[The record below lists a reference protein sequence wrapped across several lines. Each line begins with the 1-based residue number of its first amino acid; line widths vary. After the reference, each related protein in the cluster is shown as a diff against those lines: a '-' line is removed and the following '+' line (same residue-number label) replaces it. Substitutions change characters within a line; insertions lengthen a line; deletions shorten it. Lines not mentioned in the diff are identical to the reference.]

1 MLTVRWAKMNNKLTM
16 NLLPRLGTGRSSPG
30 VAAVAAP
37 ELTRQWSIPSAI
49 RNMILTFEFVTG
61 KKKEDWKFEAAAAP
75 TFYDGYIRYDK
86 VFQLDVKTY
95 ALEN

>member
-1 MLTVRWAKMNNKLTM
+1 MNNKLTM

-30 VAAVAAP
+30 VAAAAAP

-61 KKKEDWKFEAAAAP
+61 KKKKKIGNLKQRRLQPSMMD
-75 TFYDGYIRYDK
+75 T
-86 VFQLDVKTY
+86 LDTTKSSNWT
-95 ALEN
+95 